1 MISAT
6 QNIFIDLLAIF
17 INYQSAIIM
26 DNMQESHNNYQS
38 IFLFATNQSLTLQ
51 NSIIIAIMCGYS
63 YAMNIN

>member
-1 MISAT
+1 
-6 QNIFIDLLAIF
+6 
-17 INYQSAIIM
+17 M